1 MADTE
6 RKRLYRCAVRF
17 PHVFAPL
24 RRLRVEWLLAATL
37 ALFAV
42 DARAMDEVMLK
53 SGTRVSGTILAQSKD
68 HVIMRIGDGN
78 VVYSK
83 KAIWRIYEDI
93 TDQLPFTRLTR
104 PDELPP
110 WWIPL
115 SDLYHED
122 WVNELKA
129 IPATSIGTGNFRDV
143 PYLSFRANHI
153 YEMNIY
159 GDPMAP
165 AAVEIGYY
173 GNMWFHSHDAQKR
186 CRQFIASYLTGLHQL
201 EAIYRLNSAGGTQ
214 TVSGLGMS
222 ITPPNAPDAYGGWW
236 VTVWNPARLAASR
249 ASTAAAWK
257 AACERNLA
265 LIKKSTTGET
275 QWTKY
280 TIKEAAKRFLPL
292 PRMDEK

>member
-1 MADTE
+1 
-6 RKRLYRCAVRF
+6 
-17 PHVFAPL
+17 
-24 RRLRVEWLLAATL
+24 
-37 ALFAV
+37 
-42 DARAMDEVMLK
+42 MDQVMLK
-53 SGTRVSGTILAQSKD
+53 SGVRISGTILAQSKD
-68 HVIMRIGDGN
+68 RVIMRIGDGN
-78 VVYSK
+78 VVYPK

-122 WVNELKA
+122 WVNELKSVA
-129 IPATSIGTGNFRDV
+129 ATPIDTGEFRDV

-173 GNMWFHSHDAQKR
+173 GNMWFHSRDAQKR
-186 CRQFIASYLTGLHQL
+186 CREFIASYLTSLRQL
-201 EAIYRLNSAGGTQ
+201 EVIYKLNASGGTQ
-214 TVSGLGMS
+214 TVAGLGMT
-222 ITPPNAPDAYGGWW
+222 ITPPGAPDAYGGWW
-236 VTVWNPARLAASR
+236 LTVWNPARLAAAR
-249 ASTAAAWK
+249 ASSGAAWK
-257 AACERNLA
+257 AACARNLA
-265 LIKKSTTGET
+265 LIKKSTSGET
-275 QWTKY
+275 EWTKY
-280 TIKEAAKRFLPL
+280 TIDQAAKRFLPL